1 MMHGGELA
9 TERST
14 LLGTRTQLAL
24 SRLQIEEATAAR
36 ISQQLNDVRREAVG
50 LTAKRA
56 ELSEQI
62 KDMESRMPVQDL
74 ARDLQLQLK
83 QYRIE
88 LDEITA
94 TEQERSTR
102 ESDLAGQL
110 QAVQNHLAESR
121 AQIGEMERSLDAAI
135 QQLLQP
141 H

>member
-83 QYRIE
+83 PIFY
-88 LDEITA
+88 TP
-94 TEQERSTR
+94 S
-102 ESDLAGQL
+102 
-110 QAVQNHLAESR
+110 
-121 AQIGEMERSLDAAI
+121 GEVPVSS
-135 QQLLQP
+135 
-141 H
+141 